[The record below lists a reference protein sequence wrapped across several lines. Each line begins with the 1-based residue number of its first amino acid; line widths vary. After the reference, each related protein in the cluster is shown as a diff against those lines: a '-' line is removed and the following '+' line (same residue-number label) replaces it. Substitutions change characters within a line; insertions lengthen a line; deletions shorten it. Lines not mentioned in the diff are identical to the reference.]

1 MQCAEGQKL
10 MRSTFESKAV
20 QKATVGGHQKVVA
33 RCLLVVGCWHFAVLP
48 AALVELSELEN
59 L

>member
-1 MQCAEGQKL
+1 